1 MSPTCVG
8 LPGKRGAGGNDGS
21 LRTQRGARSLRG
33 GRSIPIHTYP
43 EGTLGIADGWATRT
57 GQRGGA
63 LAVRPESGVGG
74 GVYINII
81 YIDITFPRRR

>member
-33 GRSIPIHTYP
+33 GRSTLIHNPGGTP
-43 EGTLGIADGWATRT
+43 GVTLGDPDRSGLRCLGCVFRKW
-57 GQRGGA
+57 GRGPCA
-63 LAVRPESGVGG
+63 
-74 GVYINII
+74 
-81 YIDITFPRRR
+81 FPRRR